1 MALNTLLNQVK
12 DAVMQHTAQQNGQ
25 STPFDPSQLLT
36 TVEGLFAQ
44 HQASQGQPQSTQS
57 QPQGMDPFGGL
68 PNEIGDLLKG
78 QDPHSSPTD

>member
-1 MALNTLLNQVK
+1 MALNTLLAQVK
-12 DAVMQHTAQQNGQ
+12 DAVLQHTQQQNGQ
-25 STPFDPSQLLT
+25 SAPFDPTQLLT

-44 HQASQGQPQSTQS
+44 HQASQSQSQSSQS

-78 QDPHSSPTD
+78 QDPHSIPSD